1 MDLGQFFT
9 NKNVAE
15 YMVSLFCLD
24 KNDTLLDPCFG
35 AGAFLQAATLSGYS
49 NIEGY
54 EIDPNLYYMTK
65 KKYPELSL
73 YNQDFLCADS
83 NKKYDGVIMNP
94 PYVRQEKIDDLEPF
108 GITKKILRKNQ
119 LFASLPSTAN
129 LYMYF
134 IIKSIDLLK
143 DNGELVVIFP
153 SSWLQAKSGKQFE
166 QSLYSKCTLIKQIH
180 IVGEVFEKNALVEVV
195 ILHLVKGVVSVDV
208 VVENVKISNGT
219 LQLHQTV
226 SNDKEVDDFKIP
238 FSNIGSVRRG
248 LTTGCNSMYINPS
261 FEDKESFSH
270 LVPII
275 SSPKAITGYGMKN
288 AKTDYMFIPNPELDF
303 SPEIQDYITEW
314 KTRILAIG
322 QPKTLLSKITSNEDS
337 WYFIKEIDSAGI
349 LFSYFVRNDMKFVLN
364 ELGYL
369 ARDNFYIIKPRI
381 DILLAFALLNN
392 YFTFLQLEKSGK
404 KYGAGLLKLQRYDI
418 EELKFP
424 DIHLFSNEDIKRLKI
439 LSEKLNSTE
448 NANVIDDITRIIAN
462 YTAVDYDMVVE
473 QYFAIKKQRL
483 EVHVNGK

>member
-1 MDLGQFFT
+1 MDLGQVFT

-15 YMVSLFCLD
+15 YMVSLFCID
-24 KNDTLLDPCFG
+24 KNAALLDPCFG

-65 KKYPELSL
+65 QKYPEMSL
-73 YNQDFLCADS
+73 YNQDFLCVDF
-83 NKKYDGVIMNP
+83 NKQYDGIIMNP
-94 PYVRQEKIDDLEPF
+94 PYVRQEKIDDLKPF
-108 GITKKILRKNQ
+108 GITKKILRENQ
-119 LFASLPSTAN
+119 LFANLPSTAN

-166 QSLYSKCTLIKQIH
+166 KSLYSKCTLIKQIH
-180 IVGEVFEKNALVEVV
+180 VEGEVFEKNALVEVV
-195 ILHLVKGVVSVDV
+195 ILHLAKGLISVDA
-208 VVENVKISNGT
+208 VVENVKISHGA
-219 LQLHQTV
+219 LRLHQTV
-226 SNDKEVDDFKIP
+226 SNDKEVGFKIP

-261 FEDKESFSH
+261 FEDKKSNSH

-275 SSPKAITGYGMKN
+275 SSPKAVTGYGTKN
-288 AKTDYMFIPNPELDF
+288 AKTDYIFIPNPELDF
-303 SPEIQDYITEW
+303 SPEIQDYLTEW
-314 KTRILAIG
+314 KAHILAIG
-322 QPKTLLSKITSNEDS
+322 QPKTLFYKITSNKDS
-337 WYFIKEIDSAGI
+337 WYFIKTIDSAGI

-364 ELGYL
+364 ESGYL
-369 ARDNFYIIKPRI
+369 ARDNFYIIKPGI

-392 YFTFLQLEKSGK
+392 YFTFFQLEEYGK

-424 DIHLFSNEDIKRLKI
+424 DIHLFSNEDIKGLKE
-439 LSEKLNSTE
+439 LSEKLINTG
-448 NANVIDDITRIIAN
+448 NANVIEDITRIIAN
-462 YTAVDYDMVVE
+462 YTAVDYDTVVE
-473 QYFAIKKQRL
+473 QYFTIKKQRL
-483 EVHVNGK
+483 EGHVNGK

>member
-1 MDLGQFFT
+1 MDLGQVFT

-24 KNDTLLDPCFG
+24 KNAALLDPCFG
-35 AGAFLQAATLSGYS
+35 SGAFLHAATLSGYS

-54 EIDPNLYYMTK
+54 EIDPNLYHMIK
-65 KKYPELSL
+65 KKYPEMSL

-83 NKKYDGVIMNP
+83 IKKYDGVIMNP
-94 PYVRQEKIDDLEPF
+94 PYVRQEKIDDLKPF
-108 GITKKILRKNQ
+108 GITKKILRENQ

-143 DNGELVVIFP
+143 DGGELVVIFP

-166 QSLYSKCTLIKQIH
+166 KSLYSKCTLIKQIH

-195 ILHLVKGVVSVDV
+195 ILHLAKGDVSVDA

-219 LQLHQTV
+219 LKLHQTV
-226 SNDKEVDDFKIP
+226 SNNKEVDLIIP
-238 FSNIGSVRRG
+238 FSNIGIARRG
-248 LTTGCNSMYINPS
+248 LTTGCNSMYINPL
-261 FEDKESFSH
+261 FDDEESFSH

-275 SSPKAITGYGMKN
+275 SSPKAIKGYGMKN
-288 AKTDYMFIPNPELDF
+288 VKTDYIFIPNPDLDF
-303 SPEIQDYITEW
+303 SQEIQDYLTEW
-314 KTRILAIG
+314 KARILDVG
-322 QPKTLLSKITSNEDS
+322 QPKTLLNKITSNEDS
-337 WYFIKEIDSAGI
+337 WYFIKAIDSAGI

-364 ELGYL
+364 ESGYL
-369 ARDNFYIIKPRI
+369 ARDNFYIIKPCI
-381 DILLAFALLNN
+381 EILLAFALLNN

-424 DIHLFSNEDIKRLKI
+424 DIHLFSNEDIKRLKE
-439 LSEKLNSTE
+439 LSEKLINTG

-462 YTAVDYDMVVE
+462 YTTVDFDTVAE